1 MKLLVLEDDSRI
13 RESLCAALREAGY
26 AVEAAT
32 RAVEA
37 ENLVQTDQFDAF
49 LFDVSLPEGDREGF
63 ALVQRLR
70 ASGTRTPVLYLT
82 GRDAVEDVIA
92 GLDAGGDDYLLKPF
106 RLPELLARLRVQL
119 RRARPNLEPI
129 TQHRDLGIDWNKSAV
144 TRQDK
149 PVHLTAR
156 EYAILELLASQP
168 GRIYAREEILTRIWD
183 SSADVGSNLVEVY
196 VGLVRRKLGD
206 WVIEN
211 VRGRGYRFP
220 EA

>member
-1 MKLLVLEDDSRI
+1 VKLLVLEDDTRI
-13 RESLCAALREAGY
+13 RESLSAALREVGY
-26 AVEAAT
+26 AVETAPNAT
-32 RAVEA
+32 QA
-37 ENLVQTDQFDAF
+37 ENIVRNDHFDAL
-49 LFDVSLPEGDREGF
+49 LFDVSLPEGDLEGF
-63 ALVQRLR
+63 ALVKRLR
-70 ASGTRTPVLYLT
+70 AAGVRSPVIYFT
-82 GRDAVEDVIA
+82 GRDGLEDIVA

-119 RRARPNLEPI
+119 RRARSNLEPKV
-129 TQHRDLGIDWNKSAV
+129 QHRDLCIDWNKSAV

-156 EYAILELLASQP
+156 EYAMLELLASQP
-168 GRIYAREEILTRIWD
+168 GRIYAREEILSRIWD

-220 EA
+220 DA

>member
-1 MKLLVLEDDSRI
+1 MKLLVLEDESRI

-26 AVEAAT
+26 AVEAASC
-32 RAVEA
+32 AIEA
-37 ENLVQTDQFDAF
+37 ENLVQSDQFDAF

-70 ASGTRTPVLYLT
+70 ESGTRTPVLYLT
-82 GRDAVEDVIA
+82 GRDAVEDIIA
-92 GLDAGGDDYLLKPF
+92 GLDSGGDDYLLKPY

-119 RRARPNLEPI
+119 RRARPNLEPKI
-129 TQHRDLGIDWNKSAV
+129 LHRDLCIDWNKSAV

-156 EYAILELLASQP
+156 EYAMLELLASQP

-220 EA
+220 DD